1 MGRHHRSFEVAGR
14 EGLRRGEHLLGVRA
28 GRFRHL
34 DHRGDVAAVFGLLD
48 ENIEWNEA
56 ENFIY
61 ADKSPYVGPNALL
74 NGLFSRFDQ
83 AAQELGVEKI
93 KTVGDAYM
101 AVCGLPIE
109 VPGTTLNRLCGSSLD
124 AIGLAARSIK
134 SGEADLLIAGGAWR
148 SLAAV
153 PVLEE
158 VSLAL
163 DPYPRA
169 PGAKFEAPKDME
181 PARESPFAV
190 LKALKE
196 KPPAKG

>member
-1 MGRHHRSFEVAGR
+1 MSDKVNPHTPYFKSYDLGALSEQGAEIVLTPGKDECAAIARWLDIPKVESLSARIRLSRRGGDLYDYDASFEADVVQACVVTLEPVPAHLAGTFHRTFQVEAATRRRKAAPTDDGEVAFT
-14 EGLRRGEHLLGVRA
+14 EA
-28 GRFRHL
+28 
-34 DHRGDVAAVFGLLD
+34 D
-48 ENIEWNEA
+48 EA
-56 ENFIY
+56 EVLT
-61 ADKSPYVGPNALL
+61 DPV
-74 NGLFSRFDQ
+74 
-83 AAQELGVEKI
+83 
-93 KTVGDAYM
+93 
-101 AVCGLPIE
+101 
-109 VPGTTLNRLCGSSLD
+109 
-124 AIGLAARSIK
+124 
-134 SGEADLLIAGGAWR
+134 ADL
-148 SLAAV
+148 AV